1 MSDPLVL
8 NSVSNGG
15 LDISRLDQFRSF
27 HETVS
32 GTQPKAGQALVR
44 ADSGADRLVAISG
57 ANAGEVFAGI
67 AKTDSLD
74 LTYVGAVET
83 VVVPSDAPY
92 TVTLGRGLLVAGQ
105 IRCYD
110 NTDAAAL
117 TEGDA
122 ANAGEFSAVDA
133 TGVLSFN
140 AAQAGNSI
148 QVTYRSELTARQRDL
163 LFQGSAINRAEDANA
178 GEVSAIR
185 GPGIVYTMYYDATID
200 WSPSSG
206 VPKGVP
212 KVVKT
217 GAGGLFTVGGNGA
230 TVGRVHSVP
239 SPSDPYLGIEVT
251 AF

>member
-1 MSDPLVL
+1 MADPLLL
-8 NSVSNGG
+8 NSVSGGG

-32 GTQPKAGQALVR
+32 GTQPKAGMALVR

-57 ANAGEVFAGI
+57 ANAGEIFAGI
-67 AKTDSLD
+67 AKSDSLD
-74 LTYVGAVET
+74 LSYVNAVED

-110 NTDAAAL
+110 ITDSAAL
-117 TEGDA
+117 TEGND
-122 ANAGEFSAVDA
+122 ANAGEFEATDA

-140 AAQAGNSI
+140 VAQAGNTVR
-148 QVTYRSELTARQRDL
+148 VTYRSELTARQRDL
-163 LFQGSAINRAEDANA
+163 LFQSSAISRGEDANA

-185 GPGIVYTMYYDATID
+185 GPGIVFTLYYDTTID
-200 WSPSSG
+200 WSPSG
-206 VPKGVP
+206 GVP

-239 SPSDPYLGIEVT
+239 TPSDPYLGIEIT